1 LYLSLSRVA
10 SFFHASRKRARDQ
23 SGKVRILASGIG
35 RRNSL
40 DEARAEWRRRNPRN
54 ARDKQVV
61 QQARERLREQ
71 IAKCSRRA
79 AQKIVAK
86 FKTGK
91 P

>member
-1 LYLSLSRVA
+1 M
-10 SFFHASRKRARDQ
+10 
-23 SGKVRILASGIG
+23 
-35 RRNSL
+35 
-40 DEARAEWRRRNPRN
+40 
-54 ARDKQVV
+54 

-91 P
+91 PKTEIAKLIEEEFEELNP